1 MIIINESKQIRDQA
15 KPNIIMMLP
24 NNKDEKRSIPA
35 IFGDLFSILQAVP
48 TERKQGGGSRFAKL
62 DIPDNQEPG
71 AVLST
76 YKVK

>member
-1 MIIINESKQIRDQA
+1 MIIINKSKQIGDQA

-35 IFGDLFSILQAVP
+35 IFGDLSILQAVP

-62 DIPDNQEPG
+62 AISDTQESG

-76 YKVK
+76 DNVK

>member
-1 MIIINESKQIRDQA
+1 MIIINKSKQIGDQA

-35 IFGDLFSILQAVP
+35 IFGDLSILQAVP

-62 DIPDNQEPG
+62 DIPDTQESG

-76 YKVK
+76 DNVK

>member
-1 MIIINESKQIRDQA
+1 MIIINKSKQIGDQA
-15 KPNIIMMLP
+15 KPNSIMMLP

-35 IFGDLFSILQAVP
+35 IFGDLSILQAVP

-62 DIPDNQEPG
+62 DIPDTQESG

-76 YKVK
+76 DNVE

>member
-1 MIIINESKQIRDQA
+1 MIIINKSKQIGDQA

-35 IFGDLFSILQAVP
+35 IFGDLSILQAVP
-48 TERKQGGGSRFAKL
+48 TERKQGEGSRFAKL
-62 DIPDNQEPG
+62 DIPDTQESG

-76 YKVK
+76 DKVK

>member
-1 MIIINESKQIRDQA
+1 MIIINKSKQIGDQA

-35 IFGDLFSILQAVP
+35 IFGDLSILQAVP
-48 TERKQGGGSRFAKL
+48 TERKQGGGNRFAKL
-62 DIPDNQEPG
+62 AISDTQESG

-76 YKVK
+76 DNVK

>member
-1 MIIINESKQIRDQA
+1 MIIINKSKQIGDQA

-35 IFGDLFSILQAVP
+35 IFGDLSIFQAVP

-62 DIPDNQEPG
+62 DVPDTWESG

-76 YKVK
+76 DKVK

>member
-1 MIIINESKQIRDQA
+1 MIIINKSKQIGDQA

-35 IFGDLFSILQAVP
+35 IFGDLSILQAVP

-62 DIPDNQEPG
+62 DIPDTQESG

-76 YKVK
+76 DKVK